1 MRFLPLTFVVVVS
14 LDQPSPMTEI
24 VILSACRTPLGALQ
38 GVLSDVPACRLGARA
53 IQGAVVRSGVA
64 AEEVTDVLMGNVL
77 SAGQGQAPARQAA
90 IHAGLARTVRAVTVN
105 KVCGSGLQTVM
116 QAAHALS
123 AGVGSVYVAGGME
136 NMSQAPY
143 LLPKARGGYRIG
155 HGQLVD
161 SLIADGLWDPYND
174 QHMGNC
180 AEECAAKYAF
190 ERDQQDAYAIE
201 SFKRAN
207 AAQQGGRFVSEIIP
221 VEISGAKGAVTVVA
235 QDEGPGRVNYD
246 RIPTL
251 KPAFRKDGTITP
263 ANASSINDGAAAMVL
278 TTANHARSRGLSP
291 IARVVSFGG
300 HAQDPL
306 WFTTA
311 PVQAAQSALR
321 TAGWDVSD
329 VDLWEVNEAFAVV
342 PMAFM
347 RELNLPHEKV
357 NVHGGAISLGHPI
370 GCSGTRILVT
380 LLAALKERGLK
391 RGLAAICIGGGEGL
405 AVCVELL

>member
-1 MRFLPLTFVVVVS
+1 
-14 LDQPSPMTEI
+14 MTEI
-24 VILSACRTPLGALQ
+24 VILSACRTPLGAFQ
-38 GVLSDVPACRLGARA
+38 GALADVPAWRLGARA
-53 IQGAVVRSGVA
+53 IKGAVVRSGVA
-64 AEEVTDVLMGNVL
+64 PEDVTDVLMGNVL
-77 SAGQGQAPARQAA
+77 SAGQGQAPARQAS
-90 IHAGLARTVRAVTVN
+90 IDAGLARTVRAVTVN

-116 QAAHALS
+116 QAAQALA
-123 AGVGSVYVAGGME
+123 AGFGSVYVAGGME

-180 AEECAAKYAF
+180 AEECAAMYAF
-190 ERDQQDAYAIE
+190 GRDQQDAYAIE

-207 AAQQGGRFVSEIIP
+207 AAQQGGRFVGEIIP
-221 VEISGAKGAVTVVA
+221 VEISGAKGAVSMVA
-235 QDEGPGRVNYD
+235 QDEGPARVNYD

-263 ANASSINDGAAAMVL
+263 ANASSINDGAAALVL
-278 TTANHARSRGLSP
+278 MTASHARSRGLTP
-291 IARVVSFGG
+291 VARVVSFGG
-300 HAQDPL
+300 HAHDPV

-321 TAGWDVSD
+321 SAGWTVAD

-347 RELNLPHEKV
+347 HELGIAHDKV

-370 GCSGTRILVT
+370 GCSGARILVT

-391 RGLAAICIGGGEGL
+391 RGVAAICIGGGEGL
-405 AVCVELL
+405 AVCVEIL